1 VKCFNHSEVD
11 AVGLCKSCGR
21 GLCHECVS
29 DVGMSISCKHRC
41 EADVA
46 VLNELVQRG
55 RTVYQK
61 TSRTYL
67 RTGIFTL
74 LLGAVFFLIGISS
87 MLNSRP
93 NFFLMVVGGLFVGW
107 GISYFISAK
116 RFGQN

>member
-55 RTVYQK
+55 RTVYHK

>member
-1 VKCFNHSEVD
+1 
-11 AVGLCKSCGR
+11 
-21 GLCHECVS
+21 
-29 DVGMSISCKHRC
+29 MSISCKHRC